1 MEAPDSLLKSLH
13 KRLLFLNRIS
23 LADMES
29 TGCPLN
35 LSLKVEEQEEEIQ
48 SRALESGPTD
58 TQKVRICSEGGW
70 VSECAGVAAAPGGR
84 AARSQAVVG
93 LLLGRQE
100 VKIAGPRPPFAFLRK
115 VCYEARRHWLPSYL
129 VT

>member
-70 VSECAGVAAAPGGR
+70 VSECAGVAAASTWREGRPEPG
-84 AARSQAVVG
+84 RS
-93 LLLGRQE
+93 
-100 VKIAGPRPPFAFLRK
+100 RPPPGQTGSKNSRAK
-115 VCYEARRHWLPSYL
+115 ASVCIPKKSVL
-129 VT
+129 

>member
-1 MEAPDSLLKSLH
+1 MEALDSLLKSLH

-70 VSECAGVAAAPGGR
+70 VSECAGVAPSPPEPG
-84 AARSQAVVG
+84 RS
-93 LLLGRQE
+93 
-100 VKIAGPRPPFAFLRK
+100 RPPPGQTGSKNSRAK
-115 VCYEARRHWLPSYL
+115 ASVCIPKKSVL
-129 VT
+129 